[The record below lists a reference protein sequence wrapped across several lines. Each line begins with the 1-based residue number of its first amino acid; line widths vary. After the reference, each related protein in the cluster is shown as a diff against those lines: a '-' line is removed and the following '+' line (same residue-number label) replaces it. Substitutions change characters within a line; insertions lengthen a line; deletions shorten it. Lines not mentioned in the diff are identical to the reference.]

1 MIYTLTPDSELTH
14 YKTPTSELTHYKTP
28 TSELTHYKTP
38 VSELTHYKSRQH
50 ILCLQRQNLL
60 ITNHQYKR
68 KGIAITCCLIRGLS
82 PTF

>member
-1 MIYTLTPDSELTH
+1 MTYTLTPDSELTH
-14 YKTPTSELTHYKTP
+14 YKSP

>member
-1 MIYTLTPDSELTH
+1 MTYTLTPDSELTD
-14 YKTPTSELTHYKTP
+14 YKTP

-82 PTF
+82 STF